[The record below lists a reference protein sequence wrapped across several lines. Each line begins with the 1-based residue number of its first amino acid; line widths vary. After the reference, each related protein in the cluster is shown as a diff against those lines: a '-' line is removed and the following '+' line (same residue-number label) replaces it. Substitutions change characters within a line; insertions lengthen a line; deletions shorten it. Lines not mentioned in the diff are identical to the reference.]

1 MIRNVSGDLF
11 DPIKYTKTR
20 VVSIDPVVLN
30 QNRIIMGLK
39 NDTRSDYFRVLRT
52 RILKQLREN
61 NWNSFFVTS
70 ATPGA
75 GKSLISINLAI
86 AIALE
91 GNQTVL
97 LVDADL
103 RKPSLSIHL
112 GLKCENGFTDYLAGL
127 VSLEDILI
135 NPGVENLIIIPGRDT
150 KISYSEL
157 ISSPKMINFI
167 QETKTR
173 YESRIIIFDIP
184 PLFVADDALL
194 LMPYMDAALFVV
206 EDEKNTA
213 EELEHS
219 MSILEQTNLLG
230 VVLNKS
236 KREIPSYQYG
246 YQY

>member
-1 MIRNVSGDLF
+1 MIRNSNEVLIYS
-11 DPIKYTKTR
+11 KTR
-20 VVSIDPVVLN
+20 VVSISPEVLS
-30 QNRIIMGLK
+30 QSRIVMGLK
-39 NDTRSDYFRVLRT
+39 NDPRSDYFRVLRT

-91 GNQTVL
+91 GNQSVL

-103 RKPSLSIHL
+103 RKPSLSNHL
-112 GLKCENGFTDYLAGL
+112 DLQCENGFTDYLAGL
-127 VSLEDILI
+127 VPLEDILV
-135 NPGVENLIIIPGRDT
+135 NPGVENLVIVPGRDA
-150 KISYSEL
+150 KISHSEL
-157 ISSPKMINFI
+157 ISSPKMTDFI

-173 YESRIIIFDIP
+173 YESRIIIYDIP
-184 PLFVADDALL
+184 PLFIADDALL
-194 LMPYMDAALFVV
+194 LMPYVDGALFVV

-219 MSILEQTNLLG
+219 MEILEQTNLLG
-230 VVLNKS
+230 IVLNKS
-236 KREIPSYQYG
+236 KREIPTYQYG
-246 YQY
+246 YRY

>member
-1 MIRNVSGDLF
+1 MVSGLKTDVL
-11 DPIKYTKTR
+11 DSIKYSQTR
-20 VVSIDPVVLN
+20 VVSIDSEILTG
-30 QNRIIMGLK
+30 NRIVMGLK
-39 NDTRSDYFRVLRT
+39 NDPRSDYFRVLRT

-61 NWNSFFVTS
+61 NWTNFFVTS

-103 RKPSLSIHL
+103 RKPSLSNHL
-112 GLKCENGFTDYLAGL
+112 GFHCENGFTDYLAGL
-127 VSLEDILI
+127 APLEDVLI
-135 NPGVENLIIIPGRDT
+135 NPGIDNLVIIPGRDA
-150 KISYSEL
+150 KINFSEL
-157 ISSPKMINFI
+157 ISSPKMTQFI

-173 YESRIIIFDIP
+173 YESRIIIYDIP

-194 LMPYMDAALFVV
+194 LMPYVDGALFVV

-219 MSILEQTNLLG
+219 MTILEQTNLLG
-230 VVLNKS
+230 IVLNKS
-236 KREIPSYQYG
+236 KREIPTYQYG
-246 YQY
+246 YRY